1 MSNQIVHFEIIGR
14 EPAALRTFY
23 RSLFGW
29 EADTGAQVAPEV
41 SDAGDYGFIER
52 DPSADPGGIP
62 GGIGG
67 GPEHPAHT
75 IFYVGVEDVAAA
87 LQQAVDLGG
96 TVVLAPASKPG
107 GGLVVAHFADPEGN
121 VIGLAGPK

>member
-1 MSNQIVHFEIIGR
+1 MTNPVVHFEIIG
-14 EPAALRTFY
+14 EKPAALRSY
-23 RSLFGW
+23 YAELFGW
-29 EADTGAQVAPEV
+29 HAQTDSPVAPEI

-67 GPEHPAHT
+67 GPEHAAHT